1 LSRTSPK
8 SQNTSRAFPHQ
19 NKRSHG
25 TTETSLLKNPSR
37 QPTGRNR
44 SDRFGKP
51 ARPVFAWTVG
61 KNTARGKNS
70 ALPPIDLPICSMDQ
84 SETLGIDG
92 VPHGLPLARSSVPKT
107 HSIKRNR
114 KSTLTNTSNPRT
126 PKPPKLSPLT
136 HGFGRGITAQI
147 TTKGSHKF
155 PPSNPQEQGPENN
168 PRKSPRED
176 SKNHH
181 QEQPGTTH
189 PNLEEPRR
197 IIYTC
202 HKGSYNV

>member
-1 LSRTSPK
+1 M
-8 SQNTSRAFPHQ
+8 
-19 NKRSHG
+19 NKRSHIA
-25 TTETSLLKNPSR
+25 TETSLLKNPSR

-51 ARPVFAWTVG
+51 VRPVFAWTVG
-61 KNTARGKNS
+61 KNTTRGKNS
-70 ALPPIDLPICSMDQ
+70 KHPPIDLLIRSTDQ
-84 SETLGIDG
+84 SETLGTDG
-92 VPHGLPLARSSVPKT
+92 VPRGLPLARSLVPKT

-126 PKPPKLSPLT
+126 LKPPKSSLLT
-136 HGFGRGITAQI
+136 HGFGRGITAQR

-155 PPSNPQEQGPENN
+155 PPSNSQEQGPENN
-168 PRKSPRED
+168 LRKSPREGTE
-176 SKNHH
+176 NHH
-181 QEQPGTTH
+181 QEQPGTTL

-202 HKGSYNV
+202 HKGSYKV